1 MTHKQGENKAP
12 GQQNRGVHEGLR
24 IQEEHHLPA
33 NATHKRQ
40 VKQIRGGNPGSGT
53 GEVSQP
59 NATRQLRDS
68 VTVSPHPRPW
78 EQPGMSRVCS
88 PLAPPAVR
96 TVRSR
101 THLTEQFCSHLLLS
115 QLHSLSTSPPGLA
128 PNPPACP
135 CHGAHGAGT
144 PGVSLPDLH
153 RPAAPASLP
162 KRTQNVPEFTPT
174 PSNAGP
180 AADPDSHFPR
190 AITLP
195 QTLSLLQL
203 TVQIC
208 LTCR

>member
-33 NATHKRQ
+33 NATHMRQ
-40 VKQIRGGNPGSGT
+40 VKRTRGGNPGSGT

-59 NATRQLRDS
+59 NVTSRLRDN
-68 VTVSPHPRPW
+68 VTVSPHPRPR
-78 EQPGMSRVCS
+78 EQPRMSTVCS
-88 PLAPPAVR
+88 LLAPPVVR

-101 THLTEQFCSHLLLS
+101 THLTKQFCGHFLLSHL
-115 QLHSLSTSPPGLA
+115 QSLSTSPPGLA

-135 CHGAHGAGT
+135 CRGAHGART
-144 PGVSLPDLH
+144 PGVSHPDLH
-153 RPAAPASLP
+153 RPAAPTSLP
-162 KRTQNVPEFTPT
+162 KWTQNVPEFTPT

-190 AITLP
+190 VITLP

-203 TVQIC
+203 TVQVC

>member
-40 VKQIRGGNPGSGT
+40 VKQTRGGNPGSGT

-68 VTVSPHPRPW
+68 VTVSPHPWPW

-96 TVRSR
+96 TVQSR
-101 THLTEQFCSHLLLS
+101 THLTEQFCGRFLLS
-115 QLHSLSTSPPGLA
+115 HLHSLSTSPQ
-128 PNPPACP
+128 
-135 CHGAHGAGT
+135 
-144 PGVSLPDLH
+144 V
-153 RPAAPASLP
+153 
-162 KRTQNVPEFTPT
+162 
-174 PSNAGP
+174 
-180 AADPDSHFPR
+180 
-190 AITLP
+190 
-195 QTLSLLQL
+195 LLQTRQPVPAMGLTEHGHLGSHTWTCTDLQHPPRCPNRPKMYPNLHPPPVTLVPQQIL
-203 TVQIC
+203 TV
-208 LTCR
+208 TSHGR